1 MNPDEEERL
10 DLAAAEYALGTMR
23 GERAEVFKRRMG
35 EDPALALRVRRW
47 EARLA
52 PPLEAY
58 AGAPAPE
65 TLWAGIAKRA
75 HGEAARPGLA
85 AFWRR
90 LAAACAMVAVVS
102 IASLAWVGTGNARPQ
117 CYAVL
122 VDDQARPIAVVFDRR
137 DMREL
142 VVLPVGSRLAGAQ
155 GPARLWIVAGGAA
168 SEVGIVEADGETRLA
183 LDKPA
188 FTAVMAPGA
197 RLVIA
202 SDIEKTDTARV
213 PGAILGDGIVALLGT
228 AAPAKGS

>member
-23 GERAEVFKRRMG
+23 GERAEAFERRMR
-35 EDPALALRVRRW
+35 EEPALAQRVRRW

-52 PPLEAY
+52 PPVDAY
-58 AGAPAPE
+58 AHARAPE
-65 TLWAGIAKRA
+65 ALWAGIARRA
-75 HGEAARPGLA
+75 HGASASTGRTA
-85 AFWRR
+85 IWRR

-102 IASLAWVGTGNARPQ
+102 VASLAWVGTGNARPQ

-122 VDDQARPIAVVFDRR
+122 VDDQARPVAVVFDRR

-155 GPARLWIVAGGAA
+155 GTARLWIVAGGAA
-168 SEVGIVEADGETRLA
+168 SEVGTVGVEGETRLA
-183 LDKPA
+183 LDKPLL
-188 FTAVMAPGA
+188 TAVMATGA

-202 SDIEKTDTARV
+202 REGAGSATT
-213 PGAILGDGIVALLGT
+213 PGATLGDGVVALLGA
-228 AAPAKGS
+228 AAPAKGA